1 MHWAAFFKAAG
12 RTLTR
17 RKRVRIKRFLPL
29 ALVAFAAVAIAI
41 VAGSASASRTAHHA
55 APLKVG
61 LVTDIG
67 GLNDRG
73 FNHLA
78 YVGLQQAQKQLK
90 VKGRVL
96 ESKSATDYVPNL
108 SSLAQQGYGLV
119 IAVGFLMTD
128 AVDQVAKQFPNTKFA
143 IIDVDVTQ
151 IKDKPTNV
159 QGILFKE
166 QESGYL
172 AGYLAGLEMKA
183 KGGKQVA
190 GTVGGFKIPPVDR
203 YIAGF
208 KAGLAKADPGATE
221 LNGYSQDFVDQA
233 KCKEVALQQIAQGS
247 QVEFQVAGGCGL
259 GVLDAAKESKI
270 WGIGVDADQSFLGPH
285 ILTSAIKKV
294 DQGVFQTVQRTLAGK
309 YKGNW
314 NLVLGVANGGAGIG
328 KISPNVP
335 KSIVAKVLAV
345 QALIKA
351 GKIKNIPTI
360 VP

>member
-1 MHWAAFFKAAG
+1 M
-12 RTLTR
+12 
-17 RKRVRIKRFLPL
+17 RIKRFLPFAML
-29 ALVAFAAVAIAI
+29 AIAAVALAI
-41 VAGSASASRTAHHA
+41 VAGASAAGKAHHAPAAKAA

-78 YVGLQQAQKQLK
+78 YVGLQQAQKSLK
-90 VKGRVL
+90 VQGRVL
-96 ESKSATDYVPNL
+96 ESHSATDYVPNL

-143 IIDVDVTQ
+143 IVDVDATS
-151 IKDKPTNV
+151 IADKPTNV

-172 AGYLAGLEMKA
+172 AGYLAGLVMKA

-190 GTVGGFKIPPVDR
+190 GTVGGLKIPPVDR

-208 KAGLAKADPGATE
+208 KAGLVKADPGATE

-259 GVLDAAKESKI
+259 GVLDAAKEKGI
-270 WGIGVDADQSFLGPH
+270 WGIGVDSDQSFLGPQ

-294 DQGVFQTVQRTLAGK
+294 NQGVYETIERTQAGK
-309 YKGNW
+309 YRGNW
-314 NLVLGVANGGAGIG
+314 NLVLGVRQGGSGIG
-328 KISPNVP
+328 KISSKVP
-335 KSIVAKVLAV
+335 QAIQAKVLAV
-345 QALIKA
+345 QAQIKA
-351 GKIKNIPTI
+351 GKITNIPTT

>member
-1 MHWAAFFKAAG
+1 
-12 RTLTR
+12 
-17 RKRVRIKRFLPL
+17 VRIKRFLPFAML
-29 ALVAFAAVAIAI
+29 AIAAVALAI
-41 VAGSASASRTAHHA
+41 VAGASAAGKAHHAPAAKAA

-78 YVGLQQAQKQLK
+78 YVGLQQAQKSLK
-90 VKGRVL
+90 VQGRVL
-96 ESKSATDYVPNL
+96 ESHSATDYVPNL

-128 AVDQVAKQFPNTKFA
+128 AVDAVAKQFPNTKFA
-143 IIDVDVTQ
+143 IIDVDATS
-151 IKDKPTNV
+151 IADKPKNV

-166 QESGYL
+166 QESGYI

-190 GTVGGFKIPPVDR
+190 GTVGGLKIPPVDR

-208 KAGLAKADPGATE
+208 KAGLLAADPGATE

-259 GVLDAAKESKI
+259 GVLDAAKEANI
-270 WGIGVDADQSFLGPH
+270 WGIGVDSDQLYLGPQM
-285 ILTSAIKKV
+285 LTSAIKKV
-294 DQGVFQTVQRTLAGK
+294 DQGVYQTVQRTLAGK

-314 NLVLGVANGGAGIG
+314 NLVLGVAQGGSGIG
-328 KISPNVP
+328 TISPKVP
-335 KSIVAKVLAV
+335 KAIVAKVTAV
-345 QALIKA
+345 QAAIKA
-351 GKIKNIPTI
+351 GKIKNIPTT

>member
-1 MHWAAFFKAAG
+1 M
-12 RTLTR
+12 
-17 RKRVRIKRFLPL
+17 RIKRFLPL
-29 ALVAFAAVAIAI
+29 ALVAIAVIALAI
-41 VAGSASASRTAHHA
+41 VAGSARASSQGHHAAA

-67 GLNDRG
+67 GLNDRS

-78 YVGLQQAQKQLK
+78 YVGLQAAQKKLK
-90 VKGRVL
+90 VSGRVL
-96 ESKSATDYVPNL
+96 ESKSAADYVPNL

-128 AVDQVAKQFPNTKFA
+128 SVDQVAKQFPNTKFA
-143 IIDVDVTQ
+143 IIDVDATS
-151 IKDKPTNV
+151 IADKPANV

-166 QESGYL
+166 QESGYI

-190 GTVGGFKIPPVDR
+190 GTVGGLKIPPVDR

-208 KAGLAKADPGATE
+208 KAGLVAADPGATE

-233 KCKEVALQQIAQGS
+233 KCKEVALNQIAQGS

-259 GVLDAAKESKI
+259 GVLDAAKEKGI
-270 WGIGVDADQSFLGPH
+270 WGVGVDADQSYLGPQM
-285 ILTSAIKKV
+285 LTSAIKKV
-294 DQGVFQTVQRTLAGK
+294 DQGVYQTVQRTLAGK

-314 NLVLGVANGGAGIG
+314 NLVLGVAQGGSGIG
-328 KISPNVP
+328 KISSKVP
-335 KSIVAKVLAV
+335 KAIVAKVNAV
-345 QALIKA
+345 QAAIKA
-351 GKIKNIPTI
+351 GKIKNIPTT
-360 VP
+360 VA

>member
-1 MHWAAFFKAAG
+1 M
-12 RTLTR
+12 
-17 RKRVRIKRFLPL
+17 RIKRFLPL
-29 ALVAFAAVAIAI
+29 ALVAIAAVALAI
-41 VAGSASASRTAHHA
+41 VAGSASASSKAHHA
-55 APLKVG
+55 PAAHQAAMKVG

-90 VKGRVL
+90 VSGRVL

-128 AVDQVAKQFPNTKFA
+128 SVDQVAKQFPNTKFA
-143 IIDVDVTQ
+143 IVDVDATTMA
-151 IKDKPTNV
+151 DKPTNV

-172 AGYLAGLEMKA
+172 AGYLAGLVMKA
-183 KGGKQVA
+183 KGGPQVA
-190 GTVGGFKIPPVDR
+190 GTVGGLKIPPVDR

-208 KAGLAKADPGATE
+208 KAGLKKADPAATE

-247 QVEFQVAGGCGL
+247 TVEFQVAGGCGL
-259 GVLDAAKESKI
+259 GVLDAAKEKAI
-270 WGIGVDADQSFLGPH
+270 WGIGVDSDQSFLGKH

-294 DQGVFQTVQRTLAGK
+294 DQGVFQTIQAAQ
-309 YKGNW
+309 KGTFKGGTNR
-314 NLVLGVANGGAGIG
+314 VFGVKQGGSGIG
-328 KISPNVP
+328 KISPKVS
-335 KSIVAKVLAV
+335 KAIQAKVLLL
-345 QALIKA
+345 QATDQGREDQEHPDHRSVA
-351 GKIKNIPTI
+351 RP
-360 VP
+360 

>member
-1 MHWAAFFKAAG
+1 M
-12 RTLTR
+12 
-17 RKRVRIKRFLPL
+17 RIKRFLL
-29 ALVAFAAVAIAI
+29 LGVVAIAAVAIAI
-41 VAGSASASRTAHHA
+41 AAGSASAAHHA
-55 APLKVG
+55 PAAHQAAPKVG

-78 YVGLQQAQKQLK
+78 YVGLLQAQKQLK
-90 VKGRVL
+90 VSGRVL

-143 IIDVDVTQ
+143 IVDVDATS
-151 IKDKPTNV
+151 IADKPTNV

-166 QESGYL
+166 QESGYI
-172 AGYLAGLEMKA
+172 AGTLAGLVMKA

-190 GTVGGFKIPPVDR
+190 GTVGGLKIPPVDR

-208 KAGLAKADPGATE
+208 IAGLKKADPAATE

-259 GVLDAAKESKI
+259 GVLDAAKESNI
-270 WGIGVDADQSFLGPH
+270 WGIGVDSDQLFLGPQM
-285 ILTSAIKKV
+285 LTSAIKKV
-294 DQGVFQTVQRTLAGK
+294 DQGVFQTIQAFTKGT
-309 YKGNW
+309 YKGGTNRTF
-314 NLVLGVANGGAGIG
+314 GVKQGGSGIG
-328 KISPNVP
+328 TISKKVP

-351 GKIKNIPTI
+351 GKIKNIPTT
-360 VP
+360 VA

>member
-1 MHWAAFFKAAG
+1 
-12 RTLTR
+12 
-17 RKRVRIKRFLPL
+17 VRIKRFLPL
-29 ALVAFAAVAIAI
+29 ALVAIAVVALAI
-41 VAGSASASRTAHHA
+41 VAGSARASSQAHHA

-78 YVGLQQAQKQLK
+78 YVGLQAAQKKLK
-90 VKGRVL
+90 VSGRVL
-96 ESKSATDYVPNL
+96 QSKSAADYVPNL

-143 IIDVDVTQ
+143 IIDVDATS
-151 IKDKPTNV
+151 IADKPKNV

-166 QESGYL
+166 QESGYI

-190 GTVGGFKIPPVDR
+190 GTVGGLKIPPVDR

-208 KAGLAKADPGATE
+208 KAGLLKADPGATE

-259 GVLDAAKESKI
+259 GVLDAAKEANI
-270 WGIGVDADQSFLGPH
+270 WGIGVDSDQLYLGPQM
-285 ILTSAIKKV
+285 LTSAIKKV
-294 DQGVFQTVQRTLAGK
+294 DQGVYQTVQRTLSGK
-309 YKGNW
+309 YKGGS
-314 NLVLGVANGGAGIG
+314 NLVLGVAQGGSGIG
-328 KISPNVP
+328 TISKKVP
-335 KSIVAKVLAV
+335 KSIVAKVNAV
-345 QALIKA
+345 TAAIKA
-351 GKIKNIPTI
+351 GKIKNIPTT
-360 VP
+360 VA

>member
-1 MHWAAFFKAAG
+1 
-12 RTLTR
+12 
-17 RKRVRIKRFLPL
+17 VRIKRFLPL
-29 ALVAFAAVAIAI
+29 ALVALAAVALAI
-41 VAGSASASRTAHHA
+41 VAGASASGKAHHA
-55 APLKVG
+55 PAAHQATLTKVG

-78 YVGLQQAQKQLK
+78 YVGLQQGQKQLK
-90 VKGRVL
+90 LDGRVL

-108 SSLAQQGYGLV
+108 STLAQQGYGLV

-128 AVDQVAKQFPNTKFA
+128 AVDQVAAQFPNTMFA
-143 IIDVDVTQ
+143 IVDVDATS
-151 IKDKPTNV
+151 IKDKPQNV

-172 AGYLAGLEMKA
+172 AGYLAGLVMKA

-190 GTVGGFKIPPVDR
+190 GTVGGLKIPPVDR

-208 KAGLAKADPGATE
+208 KAGLKKADPKATE

-247 QVEFQVAGGCGL
+247 KVEFQVAGGCGL
-259 GVLDAAKESKI
+259 GVLDAAKEKAI
-270 WGIGVDADQSFLGPH
+270 WGIGVDSDQLFLGPQM
-285 ILTSAIKKV
+285 LTSAIKKV
-294 DQGVFQTVQRTLAGK
+294 DQGVFQTIQAAQKGTFKGGTNRTF
-309 YKGNW
+309 
-314 NLVLGVANGGAGIG
+314 GVKQGGSGIG
-328 KISPNVP
+328 KISKKVP
-335 KSIVAKVLAV
+335 KAIQAKVLAV
-345 QALIKA
+345 QAQIKA

>member
-1 MHWAAFFKAAG
+1 
-12 RTLTR
+12 
-17 RKRVRIKRFLPL
+17 VRIKRFLPL
-29 ALVAFAAVAIAI
+29 ALVALAVVALAI
-41 VAGSASASRTAHHA
+41 VAGASASSTAHQAPA
-55 APLKVG
+55 AHQAALKVG

-78 YVGLQQAQKQLK
+78 YVGLQQAQKKLK
-90 VKGRVL
+90 VSGRVL

-143 IIDVDVTQ
+143 IIDVNVTTDM
-151 IKDKPTNV
+151 KDKPTNV

-166 QESGYL
+166 QESGYI

-190 GTVGGFKIPPVDR
+190 GTVGGLKIPPVDR

-208 KAGLAKADPGATE
+208 KAGLLAADPGATE

-259 GVLDAAKESKI
+259 GVLDAAKEKGI
-270 WGIGVDADQSFLGPH
+270 WGIGVDSDQLFLGSQM
-285 ILTSAIKKV
+285 LTSAIKKV
-294 DQGVFQTVQRTLAGK
+294 DQGVYQTVQRTLTGK

-314 NLVLGVANGGAGIG
+314 NLVLGVRQGGSGIG
-328 KISPNVP
+328 KISSKVP
-335 KSIVAKVLAV
+335 KAIVAKVNAV
-345 QALIKA
+345 TAAIKA
-351 GKIKNIPTI
+351 GKIKNIPTT
-360 VP
+360 VA

>member
-1 MHWAAFFKAAG
+1 
-12 RTLTR
+12 
-17 RKRVRIKRFLPL
+17 VRIKRFLPL
-29 ALVAFAAVAIAI
+29 ALVAIAVIALAI
-41 VAGSASASRTAHHA
+41 VAGSARASSKAHHAAA

-78 YVGLQQAQKQLK
+78 YVGLQAAQKKLK
-90 VKGRVL
+90 VSGRVL
-96 ESKSATDYVPNL
+96 ESKSAADYVPNL

-128 AVDQVAKQFPNTKFA
+128 AVDQVSKQFPNTKFA
-143 IIDVDVTQ
+143 IIDVDATS
-151 IKDKPTNV
+151 IADKPKNV

-166 QESGYL
+166 QESGYI

-190 GTVGGFKIPPVDR
+190 GTVGGLKIPPVDR

-208 KAGLAKADPGATE
+208 KAGLVAADPGATE

-233 KCKEVALQQIAQGS
+233 KCKEVALNQIAQGS

-259 GVLDAAKESKI
+259 GVLDAAKEKGI
-270 WGIGVDADQSFLGPH
+270 WGIGVDSDQLYLGSQM
-285 ILTSAIKKV
+285 LTSAIKKV
-294 DQGVFQTVQRTLAGK
+294 DQGVYQTVQRTLAGK

-314 NLVLGVANGGAGIG
+314 NLVLGVAQGGSGIG
-328 KISPNVP
+328 TISPKVP
-335 KSIVAKVLAV
+335 KSIVAKVNAV
-345 QALIKA
+345 TAAIKA
-351 GKIKNIPTI
+351 GKIKNIPTT

>member
-1 MHWAAFFKAAG
+1 M
-12 RTLTR
+12 
-17 RKRVRIKRFLPL
+17 RIKRFLPL
-29 ALVAFAAVAIAI
+29 ALVAIAVIALAI
-41 VAGSASASRTAHHA
+41 VAGSARASSKAHHAAA

-78 YVGLQQAQKQLK
+78 YVGLQAAQKKLK
-90 VKGRVL
+90 VSGRVL
-96 ESKSATDYVPNL
+96 ESKSAADYVPNL

-128 AVDQVAKQFPNTKFA
+128 AVDQVSKQFPNTKFA
-143 IIDVDVTQ
+143 IIDDDATS
-151 IKDKPTNV
+151 IADKPKNV

-166 QESGYL
+166 QESGYI

-190 GTVGGFKIPPVDR
+190 GTVGGLKIPPVDR

-208 KAGLAKADPGATE
+208 KAGLVAADPGATE

-233 KCKEVALQQIAQGS
+233 KCKEVALNQIAQGS

-259 GVLDAAKESKI
+259 GVLDAAKEKGI
-270 WGIGVDADQSFLGPH
+270 WGIGVDSDQLYLGSQM
-285 ILTSAIKKV
+285 LTSAIKKV
-294 DQGVFQTVQRTLAGK
+294 DQGVYQTVQRTLAGK

-314 NLVLGVANGGAGIG
+314 NLVLGVAQGGSGIG
-328 KISPNVP
+328 TISPKVP
-335 KSIVAKVLAV
+335 KSIVAKVNAV
-345 QALIKA
+345 TAAIKA
-351 GKIKNIPTI
+351 GKIKNIPTT

>member
-1 MHWAAFFKAAG
+1 
-12 RTLTR
+12 
-17 RKRVRIKRFLPL
+17 VRIKRFLPL
-29 ALVAFAAVAIAI
+29 ALVAIAVIALAI
-41 VAGSASASRTAHHA
+41 VAGSARASSQGHHAAA

-67 GLNDRG
+67 GLNDRS

-78 YVGLQQAQKQLK
+78 YVGLQAAQKKLK
-90 VKGRVL
+90 VSGRVL
-96 ESKSATDYVPNL
+96 ESKSAADYVPNL

-128 AVDQVAKQFPNTKFA
+128 SVDQVAKQFPNTKFA
-143 IIDVDVTQ
+143 IIDVDATS
-151 IKDKPTNV
+151 IADKPANV

-166 QESGYL
+166 QESGYI

-190 GTVGGFKIPPVDR
+190 GTVGGLKIPPVDR

-208 KAGLAKADPGATE
+208 KAGLVAADPGATE

-233 KCKEVALQQIAQGS
+233 KCKEVALNQIAQGS

-259 GVLDAAKESKI
+259 GVLDAAKEKGI
-270 WGIGVDADQSFLGPH
+270 WGVGVDADQSYLGPQM
-285 ILTSAIKKV
+285 LTSAIKKV
-294 DQGVFQTVQRTLAGK
+294 DQGVYQTVQRTLAGK

-314 NLVLGVANGGAGIG
+314 NLVLGVAQGGSGIG
-328 KISPNVP
+328 KISSKVP
-335 KSIVAKVLAV
+335 KAIVAKVNAV
-345 QALIKA
+345 QAAIKA
-351 GKIKNIPTI
+351 GKIKNIPTT
-360 VP
+360 VA

>member
-1 MHWAAFFKAAG
+1 M
-12 RTLTR
+12 
-17 RKRVRIKRFLPL
+17 RIKRFLPI
-29 ALVAFAAVAIAI
+29 ALVALAAVALAI
-41 VAGSASASRTAHHA
+41 VAGASASGKAHHA
-55 APLKVG
+55 PAAHQAALKVG

-90 VKGRVL
+90 VSGRVL

-108 SSLAQQGYGLV
+108 SSLAQQGYGMI

-128 AVDQVAKQFPNTKFA
+128 AVDQVAAQFPNTKFA
-143 IIDVDVTQ
+143 IVDVDATS
-151 IKDKPTNV
+151 IKDKPKNV

-172 AGYLAGLEMKA
+172 AGYLAGLVMKA
-183 KGGKQVA
+183 KGGSQVA
-190 GTVGGFKIPPVDR
+190 GTVGGLKIPPVDR

-208 KAGLAKADPGATE
+208 KAGLKKSDPAAKE

-259 GVLDAAKESKI
+259 GVLDAAKEKAI
-270 WGIGVDADQSFLGPH
+270 WGIGVDSDQSFLGKH

-294 DQGVFQTVQRTLAGK
+294 DQGVFQTIQAAQKGTFKGGTNRTF
-309 YKGNW
+309 
-314 NLVLGVANGGAGIG
+314 GVKQGGSGIG
-328 KISPNVP
+328 KISPKVS
-335 KSIVAKVLAV
+335 KAIQAKVFAV
-345 QALIKA
+345 QAQIKS